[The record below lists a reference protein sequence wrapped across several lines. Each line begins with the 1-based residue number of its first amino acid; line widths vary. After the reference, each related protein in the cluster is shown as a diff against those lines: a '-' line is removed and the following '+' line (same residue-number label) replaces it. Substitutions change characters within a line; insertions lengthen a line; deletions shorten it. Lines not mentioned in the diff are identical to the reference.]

1 MLPCLKGEKTP
12 SNGGNDAHPDQLDD
26 HEQQVF
32 NLLMTRLIASFDATT
47 YQFQSRSFDAER
59 YQGMAVFYSSFIATP
74 GGSKWYAEFGG
85 FFAAATHESL
95 VRALESADA

>member
-85 FFAAATHESL
+85 FEVL
-95 VRALESADA
+95 GRMELKVRRKWLK